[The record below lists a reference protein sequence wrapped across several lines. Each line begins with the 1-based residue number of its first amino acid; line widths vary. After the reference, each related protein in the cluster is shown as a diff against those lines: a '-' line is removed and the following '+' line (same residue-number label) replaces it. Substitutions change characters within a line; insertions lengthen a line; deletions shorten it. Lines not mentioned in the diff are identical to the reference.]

1 MVSTVAGTDHR
12 SFWSTCDLDIFQG
25 CFFTLSNYTT
35 HTHFENILNNL
46 TYTNKEPPEYND
58 RFWEVCDMLDCWN
71 KNMAK
76 MFLPNW
82 MNCIDKSMSKWVN
95 EYTCPGFM
103 FVPHKPWSLEMNTT
117 MQDVLNQTSFGHWN
131 YGKEK
136 TALHNSTTNLLTIL
150 EKQWEHCYISQNLF
164 GVVAE
169 SLFLIVAFVFSRQLL
184 SYRRKVSSQWP

>member
-1 MVSTVAGTDHR
+1 M
-12 SFWSTCDLDIFQG
+12 TC
-25 CFFTLSNYTT
+25 
-35 HTHFENILNNL
+35 THFKNILNNL
-46 TYTNKEPPEYND
+46 TYTNKEPPEYKD
-58 RFWEVCDMLDCWN
+58 RFWEVHDMLDCWN

-76 MFLPNW
+76 MFLPSW
-82 MNCIDKSMSKWVN
+82 MNCIDESMSKRVN
-95 EYTCPGFM
+95 ECTCPGFM
-103 FVPHKPWSLEMNTT
+103 FVPCKHLLETSTT

-136 TALHNSTTNLLTIL
+136 TALHNSTTNLLTTL

-184 SYRRKVSSQWP
+184 SYRRKVSLQQP